1 MSNFTR
7 STIPFLFFLILVS
20 CNNKNKDTT
29 NNANFNQTKNDS
41 LTKIIDSLKQSKLEL
56 KRYEEEV
63 KRSRTFKEF
72 AKEFISETPKSKKYY
87 LENSESFII
96 KNDYQEEL
104 QSDRVSSSSVY
115 KEVVDFLKGGY
126 YRIKKDKLE
135 YKDDLILYDFLF
147 RRDIDG
153 NWKFYQ
159 INAGC

>member
-1 MSNFTR
+1 MNYFMR
-7 STIPFLFFLILVS
+7 SITPILLFIIFIS
-20 CNNKNKDTT
+20 CNNKNEDIT
-29 NNANFNQTKNDS
+29 NKNINQTKNDS
-41 LTKIIDSLKQSKLEL
+41 LAKIIDSLKQSKLEL
-56 KRYEEEV
+56 KQNELEV
-63 KRSRTFKEF
+63 KRNITFNEF
-72 AKEFISETPKSKKYY
+72 VKEFISETPKSKKYY

-115 KEVVDFLKGGY
+115 QEVVDFLKDGY

-147 RRDIDG
+147 RKDING